1 VTEDKLTL
9 ESGRFD
15 WEVGRG
21 YETPAD
27 GGRTL
32 PPGWGDPPEFKDR
45 DVTMPV
51 RPRDGPTQTMAQAL
65 DAKITGAPL
74 ERIEEIATRGL
85 FEAVGREVMEG
96 IQKVDSLA
104 PPAERVNLDTGT
116 AVFRGHEITLSDD
129 GRAAIK
135 TILAM
140 EVCRVLDEEKAR
152 VLEELGI
159 REMFDQEV
167 PGDAGGGAANVP
179 KVPGPAEPVEQE
191 APRAEGEVQ

>member
-1 VTEDKLTL
+1 MLDDKITL

-15 WEVGRG
+15 WEAGRG

-32 PPGWGDPPEFKDR
+32 PPGWGDPPEFKER
-45 DVTMPV
+45 SSPLPV
-51 RPRDGPTQTMAQAL
+51 RPRGGPLPDVHVETPIAIGNP
-65 DAKITGAPL
+65 D
-74 ERIEEIATRGL
+74 IATIAAALQAEG
-85 FEAVGREVMEG
+85 EAAGRFLLSVP
-96 IQKVDSLA
+96 S
-104 PPAERVNLDTGT
+104 ERVNLDTGT

-152 VLEELGI
+152 VLKELGI
-159 REMFDQEV
+159 GAMFDQEV
-167 PGDAGGGAANVP
+167 PGDAGGGAENVP
-179 KVPGPAEPVEQE
+179 EMPEPAESVEPE
-191 APRAEGEVQ
+191 AQRDSGEVQ